1 MKTKND
7 SKVAETVYDSRYP
20 ARQVLQIIADTWT
33 PIVLFCMRGRTRRFN
48 ELQRS
53 IPDVSKKML
62 TQTLRK
68 LEQRGLLNRLVHPVI
83 PPHVDYSLTPAGNK
97 FAEAVALLC
106 EWAVQ
111 NKALLKQVAGRST
124 H

>member
-1 MKTKND
+1 MRTKTR
-7 SKVAETVYDSRYP
+7 SEVAEPLYDPQYP

-53 IPDVSKKML
+53 IPDISKKML

-68 LEQRGLLNRLVHPVI
+68 LEQRGLLNRLVHPVV
-83 PPHVDYSLTPAGNK
+83 PPHVDYSLTSAGDK

-106 EWAVQ
+106 HWAMR
-111 NKALLKQVAGRST
+111 NKALLKQLAGKST

>member
-68 LEQRGLLNRLVHPVI
+68 LEQRGLLNRLVHPVV
-83 PPHVDYSLTPAGNK
+83 PPHVDYSLTSAGTK

-106 EWAVQ
+106 EWAQQ
-111 NKALLKQVAGRST
+111 NRALLKQVAGRG
-124 H
+124 

>member
-33 PIVLFCMRGRTRRFN
+33 PIVLFCVRGRTRRFN
-48 ELQRS
+48 ELRRS
-53 IPDVSKKML
+53 IPDISKKML
-62 TQTLRK
+62 TQKLRK
-68 LEQRGLLNRLVHPVI
+68 LEKRGLLNRLVHPVV

-111 NKALLKQVAGRST
+111 NKALLKQVAARGT

>member
-1 MKTKND
+1 MKTKNH
-7 SKVAETVYDSRYP
+7 SKVAEPLYDSRYP

-68 LEQRGLLNRLVHPVI
+68 LEQRGLLNRLVHPVV

-106 EWAVQ
+106 DWAVQ
-111 NKALLKQVAGRST
+111 NKALLKQVAGRGT
-124 H
+124 Y